1 MRYRGAIIGLSLFM
15 VVAVALTWLV
25 YVTLRR
31 DVAGRTVPYAA
42 VFSDVFGLR
51 EGDDVRMAGVRV
63 GRVESIELQG
73 TLAKVAFVVEDDQQ
87 VLGTTVASV
96 TYQNIVGQRYLG
108 LSLGN
113 LGEPGPLPP
122 GSVIPVERTDP
133 SFDVGTLL
141 NGYEPLFSLL
151 NPRDADNLTKGVV
164 QSLQGDTGSITALV
178 DQTSQLTESFAG
190 RDEELGAVITDLNTV
205 VENLANHNDDL
216 DHVITETQTVVS
228 TFDARRPELVA
239 STGAIAKV
247 VRQLS
252 TISDEVYPSLN
263 ELVTREPGFAS
274 HMVGIEPQLAFTG
287 ANLPLLLKGFARIT
301 SDGAYANAYACDLN
315 LQRLLPRAQRRGS
328 DHRRRRLSRTGHP
341 ILTEVQEHGQW
352 LTNHRGGGEYR
363 LEDRNKTWLGVIAV
377 AVVTVV
383 IGAMLLIKVADVGY
397 RHYTAQFLQAAAL
410 KVGNPITIAGI
421 PVGEVTSMELAG
433 DHVEAGLKV
442 RDDIPLGA
450 QSSAS
455 IKVTTILGSRYLSL
469 QPAGEGSCPTTPSTW
484 STPRCPTICRRRCP
498 TSPPPMSRSIRTSS
512 PKRSVFSVSNCKRSP
527 GHSAGIGQHPD
538 TVGDHRPAT
547 RPARLAAENH

>member
-1 MRYRGAIIGLSLFM
+1 MRYRGALIGLSLFM

-42 VFSDVFGLR
+42 VFTDVFGLR

-73 TLAKVAFVVEDDQQ
+73 DKAKVSFVVQADQQ

-108 LSLGN
+108 LSLGS
-113 LGEPGPLPP
+113 LGEPGTLPP
-122 GSVIPVERTDP
+122 GSVIPVDRTDP

-164 QSLQGDTGSITALV
+164 QSLQGDAGSITALV

-205 VENLANHNDDL
+205 VANLAKHNDDL
-216 DHVITETQTVVS
+216 DHVITEIRSVVS
-228 TFDARRPELVA
+228 TFDARRPELVD
-239 STGAIAKV
+239 STGSIAKV

-263 ELVTREPGFAS
+263 ELVTREPGFAE
-274 HMVGIEPQLAFTG
+274 HMVGLEPQLAFTG

-301 SDGAYANAYACDLN
+301 SEGPYANAYACDLN
-315 LQRLLPRAQRRGS
+315 I
-328 DHRRRRLSRTGHP
+328 TGFFPGLNDVIP
-341 ILTEVQEHGQW
+341 IIV
-352 LTNHRGGGEYR
+352 
-363 LEDRNKTWLGVIAV
+363 D
-377 AVVTVV
+377 
-383 IGAMLLIKVADVGY
+383 
-397 RHYTAQFLQAAAL
+397 AA
-410 KVGNPITIAGI
+410 
-421 PVGEVTSMELAG
+421 
-433 DHVEAGLKV
+433 
-442 RDDIPLGA
+442 
-450 QSSAS
+450 
-455 IKVTTILGSRYLSL
+455 
-469 QPAGEGSCPTTPSTW
+469 
-484 STPRCPTICRRRCP
+484 
-498 TSPPPMSRSIRTSS
+498 SPGPGTQYS
-512 PKRSVFSVSNCKRSP
+512 PKCRNMSD
-527 GHSAGIGQHPD
+527 G
-538 TVGDHRPAT
+538 
-547 RPARLAAENH
+547 